1 MSLAEAATFVVAQL
15 RVEKEA
21 YVYAVVI
28 KYKVV
33 VTERKVLFVVYLSC

>member
-1 MSLAEAATFVVAQL
+1 MSLAEAATFAVAQL

-33 VTERKVLFVVYLSC
+33 FTVRKVFVDVYLSC